1 MWRIE
6 MNSGLKQNL
15 SRSETWQ
22 RLLYIILFV
31 VIYSVAEIVV
41 VAVVAVQ
48 FGFVL
53 ITGNRNE
60 NLLDFGAALSQFL
73 YDVLLYFT
81 FKSDRKPYPFDA
93 WPASGG
99 QS

>member
-1 MWRIE
+1 MS
-6 MNSGLKQNL
+6 NQLKQNL
-15 SRSETWQ
+15 SRFETWQ

-31 VIYSVAEIVV
+31 AIYSVAEIVL

-53 ITGNRNE
+53 ITGTRNQ
-60 NLLDFGAALSQFL
+60 NLLDFGAALSRFL

-81 FKSDRKPYPFDA
+81 FKSDSKPFPFDA
-93 WPASGG
+93 WPKAD
-99 QS
+99 